1 MAATEQNKLPGKK
14 TVTFKAPNT
23 KILIVDD
30 NEMNRR
36 VVCSLL
42 KGTEMTIDQAES
54 GEKCIQLVAEKE
66 YDMILLDHMM
76 PQMDGVETLH
86 KMKEM
91 QLLSKKSTPVIAIT
105 ANAIVGAREF
115 YLENGFTDYLSKPVL
130 PKNLNEMLEKYL
142 EKA

>member
-1 MAATEQNKLPGKK
+1 
-14 TVTFKAPNT
+14 
-23 KILIVDD
+23 
-30 NEMNRR
+30 
-36 VVCSLL
+36 
-42 KGTEMTIDQAES
+42 MTIDQAES

-76 PQMDGVETLH
+76 PRMDGVETLQ

-91 QLLSKKSTPVIAIT
+91 QLLSKKNTPVIAIT

-130 PKNLNEMLEKYL
+130 PKTLNEMLEKYL
-142 EKA
+142 